1 MKILEK
7 TLRLNYDFESKSHT
21 GNIKTLILDE
31 TAHIIQQ
38 LLRPTIRNFNI
49 ISIYNYFIN
58 KFIFL

>member
-7 TLRLNYDFESKSHT
+7 NLRLNYDFESKSHT

-38 LLRPTIRNFNI
+38 LLRPTIEI
-49 ISIYNYFIN
+49 LTS
-58 KFIFL
+58 LAL